1 MADSGR
7 QSSEVLPDLAATG
20 AAPPGQAPPG
30 STPPGSTPP
39 GLAPF
44 RRLRR
49 DGTRIRYGPGVFLSR
64 DFLRFLG
71 PGFIVTVGFID
82 PGNWATNVAGGSSF
96 GYSLL
101 WVITMSTLMLIL
113 LQNMSARLGIVTGH
127 SLAYNVRQRFSP
139 RWTALFGGSV
149 VVACVATDVAELLG
163 GALGFKL
170 LFGFPLIVG
179 GTITV
184 VLKIALIYTGRY
196 RHIERVIVAFIAV
209 VSLCYLLELALVH
222 PAWGSAARGAFIP
235 HLNLAS
241 IAIAIGM
248 MGAVV
253 MPHNLYLH
261 SNVVL
266 NRDLPSDEE
275 GRHRLIMYEKGDTAL
290 AMGLGWLINCAMVVV
305 AAAVF
310 FRHGIVVTSLE
321 QASATLQP
329 LAGSLARYLFGIG
342 LLTAGLGAS
351 FTSSMAEVNVL
362 TAYLGR
368 PENPRSTFYRVGLF
382 VLAIPALAVVA
393 SGLDSFKILVYSQ
406 VALSIQLPLT
416 IAPLLLLAS
425 DKRVM
430 GRFVSGPTE
439 RILGIAA
446 GVVVVALNVF
456 FLYEIA
462 GGTF

>member
-1 MADSGR
+1 MTCRNLDKWRA
-7 QSSEVLPDLAATG
+7 QG
-20 AAPPGQAPPG
+20 AADLPPIRR
-30 STPPGSTPP
+30 
-39 GLAPF
+39 

-49 DGTRIRYGPGVFLSR
+49 GGAQTRYGPGVFLSR

-71 PGFIVTVGFID
+71 PGFIVTVGFVD
-82 PGNWATNVAGGSSF
+82 PGNWATNVAGGSGF

-127 SLAYNVRQRFSP
+127 SLAYNVRQRFS
-139 RWTALFGGSV
+139 RQWTAVMGGSIV
-149 VVACVATDVAELLG
+149 LACIATDVAELLG

-170 LFGFPLIVG
+170 LFGLPLLLG
-179 GTITV
+179 GAITV

-196 RHIERVIVAFIAV
+196 RHIERIIVAFIGV
-209 VSLCYLLELALVH
+209 ISLCYLLELALVH
-222 PAWGSAARGAFIP
+222 PSWGSAARGAFIP
-235 HLNLAS
+235 HFDRAS

-266 NRDLPSDEE
+266 NRDLPADEE
-275 GRHRLIMYEKGDTAL
+275 GRHRLILYEKGDTAL

-310 FRHGIVVTSLE
+310 YRHGIVVTSLE

-329 LAGSLARYLFGIG
+329 LAGYLARYVFGIG
-342 LLTAGLGAS
+342 LLAAGVGAS
-351 FTSSMAEVNVL
+351 FTSAMAEVNVL

-382 VLAIPALAVVA
+382 VLALPALAVVA

-416 IAPLLLLAS
+416 IAPLLLLAG
-425 DKRVM
+425 DRKVM
-430 GRFVSGPTE
+430 GRFVSGRMEHT
-439 RILGIAA
+439 LAIAA
-446 GVVVVALNVF
+446 GVLIVALNVL
-456 FLYEIA
+456 FLYQLA
-462 GGTF
+462 GGSF

>member
-1 MADSGR
+1 M
-7 QSSEVLPDLAATG
+7 
-20 AAPPGQAPPG
+20 
-30 STPPGSTPP
+30 
-39 GLAPF
+39 
-44 RRLRR
+44 
-49 DGTRIRYGPGVFLSR
+49 
-64 DFLRFLG
+64 
-71 PGFIVTVGFID
+71 TVGFID

-127 SLAYNVRQRFSP
+127 SLAYNVRRRFSP
-139 RWTALFGGSV
+139 GWTALMGGSI
-149 VVACVATDVAELLG
+149 VVACIATDVAELLG

-170 LFGFPLIVG
+170 LFGLPLIVG

-196 RHIERVIVAFIAV
+196 RHIERVIVAFIAI

-275 GRHRLIMYEKGDTAL
+275 GRHRLIAYEKGDTAL

-329 LAGSLARYLFGIG
+329 LAGSLCPVPVRDRPPDGRARRQLHLLHGRGERSHRLPRTAREPAQHASIG
-342 LLTAGLGAS
+342 SGSSSWPYRRWPWWRPASTRSRSSCTARWL
-351 FTSSMAEVNVL
+351 
-362 TAYLGR
+362 
-368 PENPRSTFYRVGLF
+368 
-382 VLAIPALAVVA
+382 
-393 SGLDSFKILVYSQ
+393 
-406 VALSIQLPLT
+406 
-416 IAPLLLLAS
+416 
-425 DKRVM
+425 
-430 GRFVSGPTE
+430 
-439 RILGIAA
+439 
-446 GVVVVALNVF
+446 
-456 FLYEIA
+456 
-462 GGTF
+462 

>member
-1 MADSGR
+1 MPEGGQGAPDAEEGR
-7 QSSEVLPDLAATG
+7 PRISRL
-20 AAPPGQAPPG
+20 
-30 STPPGSTPP
+30 
-39 GLAPF
+39 
-44 RRLRR
+44 RLRR
-49 DGTRIRYGPGVFLSR
+49 GGSPAGLGPGVFISR

-82 PGNWATNVAGGSSF
+82 PGNWATNVAGVSSF

-101 WVITMSTLMLIL
+101 WVITMSTLMLIV

-127 SLAYNVRQRFSP
+127 SLAYNVRQRFSRP
-139 RWTALFGGSV
+139 WTGVIGGSIV
-149 VVACVATDVAELLG
+149 LACIATDVAELLG

-170 LFGFPLIVG
+170 LFGLPLVVG
-179 GTITV
+179 GIITV

-196 RHIERVIVAFIAV
+196 RHIERIIVVFIGVI
-209 VSLCYLLELALVH
+209 SLCYLLELALVH
-222 PAWGSAARGAFIP
+222 PSWASAARGAFIP
-235 HLNLAS
+235 HFDRAS

-266 NRDLPSDEE
+266 NRDLPKDEE
-275 GRHRLIMYEKGDTAL
+275 GRHRLILYEKGDTAL

-321 QASATLQP
+321 QASATLEP
-329 LAGSLARYLFGIG
+329 LAGNLARYLFGIG
-342 LLTAGLGAS
+342 LLTAGLGSS
-351 FTSSMAEVNVL
+351 FTSAMAEVNVL

-368 PENPRSTFYRVGLF
+368 PENPRSTFYRIGLF

-393 SGLDSFKILVYSQ
+393 SGLDSLKILVYSH

-416 IAPLLLLAS
+416 IAPLLLLVS
-425 DKRVM
+425 DRRVM
-430 GRFVSGPTE
+430 GRFVSSPME
-439 RILGIAA
+439 RILAIAA
-446 GVVVVALNVF
+446 GLVVVVLNVF
-456 FLYEIA
+456 FLYQLA
-462 GGTF
+462 GGSF